1 MIQKMTSNETYNI
14 SELPPD
20 QQVLSGHRYKK
31 YLHYVAQ
38 AAIWIGYLYF
48 AVRLLAILSSPSQT
62 WQMWTMFAVELMF
75 ARK

>member
-1 MIQKMTSNETYNI
+1 MTSNGMYKI

-20 QQVLSGHRYKK
+20 QRVLSGHRYKK
-31 YLHYVAQ
+31 RLYYVAQ
-38 AAIWIGYLYF
+38 AAVWIGYLYF

-62 WQMWTMFAVELMF
+62 WQMWTMLAVEFMF

>member
-1 MIQKMTSNETYNI
+1 MTSNGTYKI

-20 QQVLSGHRYKK
+20 QRALSGHRYKK
-31 YLHYVAQ
+31 HFYYVAQ

-48 AVRLLAILSSPSQT
+48 AVRLFAILSSPSQT
-62 WQMWTMFAVELMF
+62 WQMWTMLAVELAF